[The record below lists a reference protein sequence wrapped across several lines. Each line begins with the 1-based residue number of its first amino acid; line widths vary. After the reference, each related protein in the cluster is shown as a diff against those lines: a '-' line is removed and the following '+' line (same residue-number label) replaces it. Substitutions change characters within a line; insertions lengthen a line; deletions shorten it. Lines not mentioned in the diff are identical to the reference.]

1 MSRAVG
7 CIIAIFLAC
16 STASAQNP
24 GTLTPGQPGASPG
37 AAAPPRDNPNAG
49 KGTATLRGHVVAA
62 DTGQPL
68 RKAQVRIISSVLG
81 PAGPQNRAT
90 ATDGSGKYEFKDLAA
105 GRYTVS
111 VSKGSYINLSY
122 GQRRPNEPGKPIEL
136 LDGQTV
142 EKIDFALPRGAILT
156 GSVIDEL
163 GEPAENVQL
172 SLMQSRNVQGRP
184 QLVNAGRIATTNDL
198 GQFRIVGVPPGQYY
212 LSATMRN
219 FPGIVE
225 SDDRTGY
232 APTYYPGTPSI
243 GEAQRL
249 TLTVGQTLNDLAITM
264 VPARTARITGVALN
278 SQGRPMTSGNI
289 IVGQRNTGV
298 AGGGFFVSM
307 GGLIR
312 PDGSFSL
319 SGLAPGDYTLSAT
332 TQAGFGEAPESA
344 SAQVT
349 LAGQDVDG
357 VQLLAAKLSQ
367 LTGRI
372 VTSDAASA
380 QSLQP
385 GALRLALTP
394 KDPEPIIGPGGGP
407 GRINDDLTF
416 VLQSRPGATRVNL
429 VSVGPGTSS
438 GWTLKAVRLDGV
450 DVTDAGID
458 VKVNEDIT
466 GLEIELTNR
475 VSVLSGIVTGS
486 RGEPVSDYSSVV
498 FSQDRERWS
507 NSSRYFRTSRADQDG
522 RYKVTGLP
530 AGDYFAIALDDSVDP
545 NDVSSPEFLERASS
559 RAVRFSLGDA
569 ETKSLDLK
577 LTNIDR

>member
-1 MSRAVG
+1 
-7 CIIAIFLAC
+7 
-16 STASAQNP
+16 
-24 GTLTPGQPGASPG
+24 
-37 AAAPPRDNPNAG
+37 
-49 KGTATLRGHVVAA
+49 
-62 DTGQPL
+62 
-68 RKAQVRIISSVLG
+68 
-81 PAGPQNRAT
+81 
-90 ATDGSGKYEFKDLAA
+90 
-105 GRYTVS
+105 
-111 VSKGSYINLSY
+111 
-122 GQRRPNEPGKPIEL
+122 
-136 LDGQTV
+136 
-142 EKIDFALPRGAILT
+142 
-156 GSVIDEL
+156 
-163 GEPAENVQL
+163 
-172 SLMQSRNVQGRP
+172 
-184 QLVNAGRIATTNDL
+184 
-198 GQFRIVGVPPGQYY
+198 
-212 LSATMRN
+212 
-219 FPGIVE
+219 
-225 SDDRTGY
+225 TGY

-307 GGLIR
+307 GGLIK

-372 VTSDAASA
+372 VTADAASA

-416 VLQSRPGATRVNL
+416 VLQSRPG
-429 VSVGPGTSS
+429 
-438 GWTLKAVRLDGV
+438 
-450 DVTDAGID
+450 
-458 VKVNEDIT
+458 
-466 GLEIELTNR
+466 
-475 VSVLSGIVTGS
+475 
-486 RGEPVSDYSSVV
+486 
-498 FSQDRERWS
+498 
-507 NSSRYFRTSRADQDG
+507 
-522 RYKVTGLP
+522 
-530 AGDYFAIALDDSVDP
+530 
-545 NDVSSPEFLERASS
+545 
-559 RAVRFSLGDA
+559 
-569 ETKSLDLK
+569 
-577 LTNIDR
+577 